1 MKKPILFILAAAVV
15 LAVALVTVHAADQPM
30 PTAGQA
36 APGFTLPSQD
46 GS

>member
-1 MKKPILFILAAAVV
+1 MKKPILFGIAATAA
-15 LAVALVTVHAADQPM
+15 LAVSLITVHAADQPM
-30 PTAGQA
+30 PNVGQT